1 LQKKTNIL
9 IKTSYNKKMRTQ
21 TMKKI
26 TCIFIFAM
34 FLLTACSGGAKEEPT
49 PTVDN
54 ASIIAT
60 SIAQTMQV
68 MAETQT
74 AQVTPTLAGTATSA
88 VVPTIT
94 PATTSAG
101 LPTATVQT
109 VSLPTNCL
117 IAGLASETIPDGTI
131 VAKGATFTKTWSI
144 TNGGTCTWNT
154 GYKMVFQSGDLLGA
168 TSESVALTQNVAPG
182 TMTNVS
188 IKMTAPSTDG
198 WYTGN
203 WQLQTDGGVNVG
215 NFTVSIYVGVATAAP
230 FSVTS
235 VTYPSSISNLTC
247 DGSTSN
253 PIYITT
259 DAAGTVT
266 YNLYDINGYSAGK
279 LNGEKPF
286 TSAGSQTIYYNMV
299 FPVPGADKLVDV
311 DIQVY
316 IDTPNHQDFYL
327 KELDGKCK

>member
-1 LQKKTNIL
+1 
-9 IKTSYNKKMRTQ
+9 MRTQ

-215 NFTVSIYVGVATAAP
+215 NFTVSIYVGTATAAP
-230 FSVTS
+230 FSITSVKIPTSTITASTGSTTTVRITIVSDGAGTMTYSITSSYGVTS
-235 VTYPSSISNLTC
+235 PKTGDLTF
-247 DGSTSN
+247 T
-253 PIYITT
+253 
-259 DAAGTVT
+259 AAGTKT
-266 YNLYDINGYSAGK
+266 IDYS
-279 LNGEKPF
+279 LNC
-286 TSAGSQTIYYNMV
+286 SASGSHDLDLIFY
-299 FPVPGADKLVDV
+299 VDN
-311 DIQVY
+311 
-316 IDTPNHQDFYL
+316 PNHQSFDLSYADL
-327 KELDGKCK
+327 TCN

>member
-1 LQKKTNIL
+1 
-9 IKTSYNKKMRTQ
+9 
-21 TMKKI
+21 MKKI

-215 NFTVSIYVGVATAAP
+215 NFTVSIYVGTATAAP
-230 FSVTS
+230 FSITS
-235 VTYPSSISNLTC
+235 VKIPTSDISGSVSSTTTVRITIVS
-247 DGSTSN
+247 DG
-253 PIYITT
+253 
-259 DAAGTVT
+259 AGTMT
-266 YNLYDINGYSAGK
+266 YSITGNY
-279 LNGEKPF
+279 
-286 TSAGSQTIYYNMV
+286 
-299 FPVPGADKLVDV
+299 GADKSGDLTFTAAGSK
-311 DIQVY
+311 Y
-316 IDTPNHQDFYL
+316 IDYTITCPSSAGRYDNEITFYVDNPNHQSFDLSYADL
-327 KELDGKCK
+327 VCN